1 MKAVISNRIYLQC
14 TASMKKEIDKE
25 LTYLIPSH
33 NPADPPQVITNM
45 GILRDDLI
53 SIPVGRVDLI
63 PKNFFCY

>member
-45 GILRDDLI
+45 GILRDD
-53 SIPVGRVDLI
+53 
-63 PKNFFCY
+63 